1 MYHYT
6 ECGLDNVWLENG
18 YTVRKTAYGEA
29 TSVIDV
35 DGLLKALALSL
46 TKKKGRLTGKELRFM
61 RTCMCL
67 SQGRLGKLV
76 GSSENAVSLWE
87 RHGKVPKTEDA
98 VVRMLVLEKYAGD
111 GNMEK
116 ALELAN
122 DVDRMVNQRLVA
134 KARAHEWK
142 ARVLAHNDERFALAA

>member
-18 YTVRKTAYGEA
+18 YTTRKTAYGDGTA
-29 TSVIDV
+29 VVDV

-46 TKKKGRLTGKELRFM
+46 TKKKGRLTGKEFRFL

-67 SQGRLGKLV
+67 SQERLGKIV
-76 GSSENAVSLWE
+76 GATEGAVSLWE

-98 VVRMLVLEKYAGD
+98 VMRMLVLDKYAED

-116 ALELAN
+116 ALLLAN
-122 DVDRMVNQRLVA
+122 DVDRMLSKLVA
-134 KARAHEWK
+134 KARDHTWK
-142 ARVLAHNDERFALAA
+142 ARIASPNDERFALAA